1 MKRRYRYGLLA
12 AGILLAAAALWFR
25 HQQPAAPATLLACA
39 DLQQGCGDE
48 RQRLH
53 IRFDR
58 MPHSLQPFGLSIEAP
73 QATAVFASFAMRGME
88 MGLNRYRLL
97 QQPDGRWTAEVTL
110 PVCVQGRSDWL
121 MLVEVIETG
130 GERRYRLEFS
140 AG

>member
-12 AGILLAAAALWFR
+12 AGILLAAAMWSR
-25 HQQPAAPATLLACA
+25 HQQPPVPATVLACA
-39 DLQQGCGDE
+39 DLQQGCVDD
-48 RQRLH
+48 RQRLK

-58 MPHSLQPFGLSIEAP
+58 APHSLQPFRLSIEAP

-121 MLVEVIETG
+121 MLVEVMETD